1 MWVPGSALY
10 LNISYR
16 VDRMLFLLF
25 GRVYPIVR
33 PLFSSVFLVCQLLG
47 GRHDIHYLA
56 DVGPGLMVLHPAL
69 GTVVGAKT
77 VAGSRLT
84 LVGGNLIGGR
94 QSPATVVI
102 GSNVTLGAN
111 AVVLGPVRIGSNC
124 RIGAGAV
131 VTTNAPDGSVMV
143 GVPARCIEED
153 R

>member
-1 MWVPGSALY
+1 
-10 LNISYR
+10 
-16 VDRMLFLLF
+16 
-25 GRVYPIVR
+25 
-33 PLFSSVFLVCQLLG
+33 
-47 GRHDIHYLA
+47 
-56 DVGPGLMVLHPAL
+56 MVLHPAL